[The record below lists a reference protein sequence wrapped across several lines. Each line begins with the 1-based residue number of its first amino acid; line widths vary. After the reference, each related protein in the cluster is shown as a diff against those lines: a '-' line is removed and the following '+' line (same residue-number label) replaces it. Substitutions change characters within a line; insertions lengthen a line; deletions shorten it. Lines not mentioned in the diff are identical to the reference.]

1 MDRKTDNKKNKIDKK
16 AERRAKKAKANNA
29 IDMLHGSLWDKIIR
43 FALPFMATSVLQQL
57 FNATDTAVVGRFA
70 SSQAMAAV
78 GSNASVI
85 ALIVGLFTGMAMGT
99 NVVVARLIGQ
109 GRNGRIHDAV
119 VTSMTTAILSGFLLI
134 IVGTVVSRPLL
145 TLMGT
150 PENVIEHAV
159 LYLRLFMLGTP
170 FLMVY
175 NFGSAVLRSKGDST
189 RPLYVLLASGVFNV
203 LLNLLF
209 VVVFRWGVA
218 GVAIAT
224 DISNGVSAAIILWML
239 YREEERFQVSLRHLY
254 LRKEPL
260 MEILRVGVPA
270 GLQGM
275 VFSFS
280 NIILQSAINSFGSDA
295 VAGSAAA
302 QNCEFVAYFVL
313 NSFTQAAVTFTSQNF
328 GAGDLKRCR
337 EVYRW
342 CMLFGICSTLIV
354 DVSFALLRYQIL
366 GLFATEPEVIRYGVI
381 RLLTVCLFNF
391 VANSYEITSGALRGV
406 GYSILPTILTVIG
419 SCLFRIAWVF
429 TVFREVG
436 TFRSLVIVYPISW
449 AFTGAMVVIAYLVV
463 LRKLRR
469 QGQEMDPATTD
480 IPMNK

>member
-1 MDRKTDNKKNKIDKK
+1 MSRKPKETK
-16 AERRAKKAKANNA
+16 AHTNA
-29 IDMLHGSLWDKIIR
+29 IDMMHGSLWDKIIK
-43 FALPFMATSVLQQL
+43 FALPFMATSVLQQM

-109 GRNGRIHDAV
+109 GRDGRIHDAV
-119 VTSMTTAILSGFLLI
+119 VTSMTTALISGGVLI
-134 IVGTVVSRPLL
+134 VIGTLVSRPLL

-150 PENVIEHAV
+150 PENVIEQAV
-159 LYLRLFMLGTP
+159 LYLRLYMLGMP
-170 FLMVY
+170 LLMVY
-175 NFGSAVLRSKGDST
+175 NFGSAVLRSKGDSK
-189 RPLYVLLASGVFNV
+189 RPLYCLLVSGVFNV
-203 LLNLLF
+203 ALNMLF
-209 VVVFRWGVA
+209 VIVFHWGVA

-224 DISNGVSAAIILWML
+224 DIASGISAMFILIILA
-239 YREEERFQVSLRHLY
+239 REEDRFRVSLRHLY
-254 LRKEPL
+254 LRREPL
-260 MEILRVGVPA
+260 KEILRIGIPA

-313 NSFTQAAVTFTSQNF
+313 NSFVQAAVTFTSQNY

-354 DVSFALLRYQIL
+354 DVSFALLRYQII

-381 RLLTVCLFNF
+381 RLLSVCLFNF
-391 VANSYEITSGALRGV
+391 IANSYEISSGALRGL
-406 GYSILPTILTVIG
+406 GYSILPTVLIVIG
-419 SCLFRIAWVF
+419 SCLFRIVWVF
-429 TVFREVG
+429 TLFREVG
-436 TFRSLVIVYPISW
+436 TFQSLVIVYPISW
-449 AFTGAMVVIAYLVV
+449 AFTGTMVVIAYIVV
-463 LRKLRR
+463 RRKLQR
-469 QGQEMDPATTD
+469 QAEED
-480 IPMNK
+480 

>member
-1 MDRKTDNKKNKIDKK
+1 MSRKPKETK
-16 AERRAKKAKANNA
+16 AHTNA
-29 IDMLHGSLWDKIIR
+29 IDMLHGSLWDKIIK

-109 GRNGRIHDAV
+109 GRDGRIHDAV
-119 VTSMTTAILSGFLLI
+119 VTSMTTAIISGGVLI
-134 IVGTVVSRPLL
+134 VIGTLVSRPLL

-150 PENVIEHAV
+150 PENVIEQAV
-159 LYLRLFMLGTP
+159 LYLRLYMLGMP

-175 NFGSAVLRSKGDST
+175 NFGSAVLRSKGDSK
-189 RPLYVLLASGVFNV
+189 RPLYCLLVSGVFNV
-203 LLNLLF
+203 ALNMLF
-209 VVVFRWGVA
+209 VIVFHWGVA

-224 DISNGVSAAIILWML
+224 DIASGISAIFILIVL
-239 YREEERFQVSLRHLY
+239 AREEDRFRVSLRHLY
-254 LRKEPL
+254 LRREPL
-260 MEILRVGVPA
+260 KEILRIGIPA

-313 NSFTQAAVTFTSQNF
+313 NSFVQAAVTFTSQNY

-354 DVSFALLRYQIL
+354 DVSFALLRYQII

-381 RLLTVCLFNF
+381 RLLSVCLFNF
-391 VANSYEITSGALRGV
+391 IANSYEISSGALRGL
-406 GYSILPTILTVIG
+406 GYSILPTVLIVIG
-419 SCLFRIAWVF
+419 SCLFRIVWVF
-429 TVFREVG
+429 TLFREVG
-436 TFRSLVIVYPISW
+436 TFQSLVIVYPISW
-449 AFTGAMVVIAYLVV
+449 AFTGTMVVIAYIVV
-463 LRKLRR
+463 RRKLQR
-469 QGQEMDPATTD
+469 QAEED
-480 IPMNK
+480 